1 MPKLGMQPIR
11 RAQLI
16 DATLESVH
24 RYGLQKTTLARISAI
39 AEVSTGIIAHYFGG
53 KNELL
58 EAAMR
63 KLLKDLGH
71 GVLSHARNAKTPR
84 EHIKAII
91 KGNFSFE
98 QTHPRAVAI
107 WLAFWAQ
114 ALHNPELGRLQQ
126 VNRKRLHSNLIFW
139 LKQLLP
145 REPAA
150 QTAAGLAALIDGL
163 WLRGAFQP
171 GGINTEHAQSIC
183 LDYLQS
189 HCPTKRFKTSES
201 RTQADSARP

>member
-24 RYGLQKTTLARISAI
+24 RYGLQDTTLTRISAI
-39 AEVSTGIIAHYFGG
+39 AKVSTGIIAHYFGG

-63 KLLKDLGH
+63 SLLKDLGN
-71 GVLSHARNAKTPR
+71 GVVSRASNARTPR
-84 EHIKAII
+84 EHIEAII
-91 KGNFSFE
+91 NGNFAFE
-98 QTHPRAVAI
+98 QIHPRSVTI

-114 ALHNPELGRLQQ
+114 AMHVPALARLQQ
-126 VNRKRLHSNLIFW
+126 VNMKRLHSNLYYW

-145 REPAA
+145 KYKAL
-150 QTAAGLAALIDGL
+150 QTTIGLAALIDGL

-171 GGINTEHAQSIC
+171 GGIDIKNAQKIC
-183 LDYLQS
+183 LDYLERQ
-189 HCPTKRFKTSES
+189 CL
-201 RTQADSARP
+201 